1 MRAGPDTLLPMRRLI
16 PLIAVAA
23 VGLAGCGSSSSGS
36 SNPLNTELS
45 YFPSNSPFVMSIQT
59 DPNSTAIKQTQQ
71 LVNRFPVAGLGESA
85 AKSRLSQVGINYD
98 ADLKPLFGNPVMF
111 GLGGGEISGNAQS
124 QFLAVWVT
132 KDQDKLNAL
141 LNKVAKGVQSS
152 GTHGSAKLYPAG
164 SATLAIDGA
173 TLIIGASQSIV
184 TTAIDRHSH
193 GGGVTSSQYT
203 SALAG
208 LPQDALVD
216 VFGSIGTALQSPGA
230 AKARQIPWVAA
241 LKSYGVAVSASTSG
255 LSFQYH
261 LDTTGGSLT
270 SSQLP
275 IASGST
281 PPNFAGDFPI
291 VAALHDPS
299 QTISFIQSAAQVT
312 GGGGYQDFLRRQAA
326 AKTKT
331 GTDLTSLF
339 SLLTGNAVVESDTK
353 AVMIRAD
360 VSDPSTASSTLAKVA
375 TFPPAFSGHATRVI
389 RRPGGLYAVGEPGSF
404 TIFGVRGNQLVI
416 GEHATPAQLEA
427 FASAPTSPATG
438 AQGSLAYK
446 IALPALLQFALRTT
460 LPSTVQPILS
470 QLGDITGW
478 TAATTSGMT
487 GSATLALK

>member
-1 MRAGPDTLLPMRRLI
+1 MRRLI

-23 VGLAGCGSSSSGS
+23 VALAGCGSSSSGS
-36 SNPLNTELS
+36 SSPLNTELS

-71 LVNRFPVAGLGESA
+71 LVSRFPVAGLGESA
-85 AKSRLSQVGINYD
+85 AKAKLSQVGINYD
-98 ADLKPLFGNPVMF
+98 VDLKPLFGNPVAF
-111 GLGGGEISGNAQS
+111 GLGGSQISGNAQS

-141 LNKVAKGVQSS
+141 LNKVLKGVQSS
-152 GTHGSAKLYPAG
+152 GTHGNAKLYPAG
-164 SATLAIDGA
+164 SATIAVDGA
-173 TLIIGASQSIV
+173 TLIIGASQELV
-184 TTAIDRHSH
+184 TTAIDRHSN
-193 GGGVTSSQYT
+193 GGGVTSSDYS
-203 SALAG
+203 SALSG

-216 VFGSIGTALQSPGA
+216 VFGSLSTALQSPNA

-241 LKSYGVAVSASTSG
+241 LKSYGVAVSASSSG

-261 LDTTGGSLT
+261 LDTSGGSLT
-270 SSQLP
+270 SAQLP

-281 PPNFAGDFPI
+281 PPNFAGDSPI
-291 VAALHDPS
+291 IAALHDPS
-299 QTISFIQSAAQVT
+299 QTISFIQSAEQAT
-312 GGGGYQDFLRRQAA
+312 GAANYQGFLRRQAA
-326 AKTKT
+326 AKAKT

-339 SLLTGNAVVESDTK
+339 TLLTGNAVVASDTK

-360 VSDPSTASSTLAKVA
+360 LSDPSAASSTLSKLAS
-375 TFPPAFSGHATRVI
+375 FPSAFSSHALAMVRG
-389 RRPGGLYAVGEPGSF
+389 PGGLYVVREPNSF
-404 TIFGVRGNQLVI
+404 TTIGVIGNQLVL
-416 GEHATPAQLEA
+416 GERATPAQLQA
-427 FASAPTSPATG
+427 FAAAPTSPATG

-446 IALPALLQFALRTT
+446 VALPSLLQYALKTT

-487 GSATLALK
+487 GSASLALK